1 MTNIPAQGPP
11 TGQRLDRGA
20 VADFRSGGHLALRRL
35 SDGPV
40 TRFLFADR
48 ADAYLTIL
56 YALLLKRRR
65 HDLAPL
71 HGDLYDSVK
80 EAVEPGGEDGYSQTV
95 FSADLSQ
102 LTEWGCLRKEV
113 EVNRIRGYKDRR
125 REIFRYEL
133 SADAVSFLEWL
144 EGRMHERLHGK
155 IQDGRDLLE
164 DLVGR
169 LNETASLVKKVRD
182 TDLDEEIA
190 RRLMYLLAAA
200 DQGMDQ
206 VTHDLIA
213 LRAEMHRY
221 ARGRADAAEL
231 KVVLERLESYAKRYA
246 RRMRELGTRAYKSA
260 IRLARPSSRAVL
272 RRSLELAAGEG
283 SLLRRALPDP
293 DAILD
298 AAIPYLSPRGGLL
311 SACAGVED
319 MACDVVARVH
329 RYLRDIE
336 LRNVRLEDLRAR
348 IGQLACLDDDDRRP
362 RAFLRRLMAFA
373 HFSNDPNIDAD
384 GGKAAPP
391 LPRRFGDWSPRGEPA
406 ALRRPTGTPEAV
418 FRAAE
423 ERRSG
428 LRDYVWMALLG
439 GRREGL
445 LSQAALRP
453 SDDPLGW
460 FEVAKA
466 CYLAGGREMRRCGFM
481 ATEIGGRAAL
491 SRGLVHLE
499 TSDHRLDVDAAPTPP
514 PGEEHDGR

>member
-1 MTNIPAQGPP
+1 MTKNPAPSEP
-11 TGQRLDRGA
+11 WSQRLQRDALG
-20 VADFRSGGHLALRRL
+20 DFQSGGHLSLRRL
-35 SDGPV
+35 TDGPV

-71 HGDLYDSVK
+71 HGDLYDFVK
-80 EAVEPGGEDGYSQTV
+80 DGVEPGAEGGYSQLA
-95 FSADLSQ
+95 FSADMSQ
-102 LTEWGCLRKEV
+102 LAEWGCVRKEV

-133 SADAVSFLEWL
+133 GADAVSFLEWL
-144 EGRMHERLHGK
+144 EGRLHERLHGK

-169 LNETASLVKKVRD
+169 LNEAASLVKKVRE
-182 TDLDEEIA
+182 TALDEEKA

-221 ARGRADAAEL
+221 ARGRADTAEL
-231 KVVLERLESYAKRYA
+231 KVVLERLEAYAKRYA

-260 IRLARPSSRAVL
+260 SRLARPSSRAVL
-272 RRSLELAAGEG
+272 RRALETAAAEG

-293 DAILD
+293 DAILE
-298 AAIPYLSPRGGLL
+298 AAIPFLSPGGGLL
-311 SACAGVED
+311 TACAGVED

-348 IGQLACLDDDDRRP
+348 IEQLASLGDDDLRP

-373 HFSNDPNIDAD
+373 HFSNDPNIGAD
-384 GGKAAPP
+384 GSKAAPP

-406 ALRRPTGTPEAV
+406 AVRRPAGTAEAV
-418 FRAAE
+418 FRAVE
-423 ERRSG
+423 ERRRG
-428 LRDYVWMALLG
+428 LRDYVWTALLG

-445 LSQAALRP
+445 LSEAALRP

-466 CYLAGGREMRRCGFM
+466 SCLGGGREMRRCGFK
-481 ATEIGGRAAL
+481 TEEIGGRAAL
-491 SRGLVHLE
+491 ARGPVHLE
-499 TSDHRLDVDAAPTPP
+499 TSDHRLSVDAAAQSPS
-514 PGEEHDGR
+514 GEACDGR